1 MKTIIRYILSVILA
15 VSIILL
21 FFINVSS
28 STILKEQYVISKLE
42 EKDYYNKMYEQVKSN
57 FENYIYQSGLD
68 ESVLENIVTK
78 QKIED
83 DTKIILR
90 NIYNGLNEK
99 INTDEIKDNLNTKIN
114 ESLGTSEH
122 TQTEQKAIDTFV
134 QHICKEYENT
144 ILHFNAE
151 EQLNKQYVKI
161 KDYMDIAKKVLLVV
175 IGVDFVI
182 IIVLSLRRIY
192 KFVLSTGVASSIVGL
207 FLTFTNIFITSK
219 IKIHTITILNDSI
232 SEALRDILQEILTT
246 VMNYGLIFLGVGIIL
261 IISSNLVHYIR
272 RANKTK
278 EENQAN

>member
-15 VSIILL
+15 IAIIVFFSISLA
-21 FFINVSS
+21 S

-68 ESVLENIVTK
+68 ENVIENIVTK
-78 QKIED
+78 EKIEN

-99 INTDEIKDNLNTKIN
+99 INTDEIRDNLSKKIN

-122 TQTEQKAIDTFV
+122 SQTQQKAIDTFI

-144 ILHFNAE
+144 ILHFNIE
-151 EQLNKQYVKI
+151 EQVNKQYVKI
-161 KDYMDIAKKVLLVV
+161 INYMDIVKKVLLVV
-175 IGVDFVI
+175 IGIVFVAI
-182 IIVLSLRRIY
+182 IALSLRRIY

-207 FLTFTNIFITSK
+207 FFIFVNLFITSK
-219 IKIHTITILNDSI
+219 IKVHTITILNDSI
-232 SEALRDILQEILTT
+232 SEALRDILQEILST
-246 VMNYGLIFLGVGIIL
+246 VMNYGLIFLCLGIIF
-261 IISSNLVHYIR
+261 IISSNLVHYILKEKR
-272 RANKTK
+272 TK
-278 EENQAN
+278 EKNQAN